1 MENLIGFKIA
11 AVKFS
16 TEAMIIN
23 KMIVKSK
30 KFQKKSRV
38 RKRQL
43 NLKYF
48 RVTTPIYSINIL

>member
-16 TEAMIIN
+16 TETMIIN

-30 KFQKKSRV
+30 KFQKKV
-38 RKRQL
+38 GLEKD
-43 NLKYF
+43 N
-48 RVTTPIYSINIL
+48 